1 MPRPKLAKK
10 ELEHYKE
17 LLMRMKESLIH
28 DIKNMAAGSSPEDND
43 SRDVSGHVQH
53 IADVA
58 TDMYDKEF
66 NLGLASKDREVLLL
80 IDTAIK
86 RINDGSF
93 GLCLNAH
100 PNHHL
105 ITKQRLEALP
115 YAEYCRDCQEN
126 FESKKR

>member
-1 MPRPKLAKK
+1 MPKPKLAKK

-80 IDTAIK
+80 IDIAIK

-105 ITKQRLEALP
+105 ITKQRLEVLP
-115 YAEYCRDCQEN
+115 YAEYCRDCQEQ
-126 FESKKR
+126 FETKKR